1 MLPHLHKMTDL
12 MDTSLVETE
21 QSIYRRSQRN
31 VTCKVRVII
40 LAVTCVLLCAL
51 GTVVFFVLRSYKKT
65 HSLIWRRVLKCR
77 QNVSDIEAPMQ
88 FATLFNTKEGI
99 ILAGGGSDIHPT
111 TSRPTLFRSE
121 DDGETWTKVF
131 VGNSDMFSLYAFQ
144 ELSDGRYVG
153 LVPGYFLQ
161 SSDKGVNWSIEKKE
175 NTGMSMMTD
184 KNGTLIISKN
194 PNYIYR
200 STDNGATFEEIQY
213 CEADCSNLRAISY
226 AGNNTWYMG
235 VGSESVEPAVARVF
249 KSVDNGV
256 TWDEVFRLE
265 TSETDFVVFSVFA
278 YDSENVLIGTGV
290 GKSSERRIYQTEN
303 GGKNWTIRSVVTEDF
318 DPSLTIVRSFYK
330 GNDGRLFACIDCS
343 YSSSELWADEPD
355 VNKNSVIV
363 VSNDRGKTWSLFART
378 ETKRLYWMSET
389 KGGKFIATTGE
400 YGEILKSE

>member
-1 MLPHLHKMTDL
+1 

-21 QSIYRRSQRN
+21 QSTYRRSRRN
-31 VTCKVRVII
+31 ITCKVRVII
-40 LAVTCVLLCAL
+40 IVVTCLLLCAL
-51 GTVVFFVLRSYKKT
+51 GTVVSFVFRSYKKK
-65 HSLIWRRVLKCR
+65 HSVIWRRVLKCR

-88 FATLFNTKEGI
+88 FATLFNTKQGI
-99 ILAGGGSDIHPT
+99 ILAGGGSDIHQN

-131 VGNSDMFSLYAFQ
+131 VGASDMFSLYAFQ

-161 SSDKGVNWSIEKKE
+161 SPNKGVNWTIEAKE

-200 STDNGATFEEIQY
+200 STDNGATFEEIRY
-213 CEADCSNLRAISY
+213 CESDCSNLRAISY

-235 VGSESVEPAVARVF
+235 VGSESVERAVARVF

-256 TWDEVFRLE
+256 TWNEVFRLE

-290 GKSSERRIYQTEN
+290 GKPNDRRIYQSEN

-363 VSNDRGKTWSLFART
+363 VSNDQGKTWSLFART

-389 KGGKFIATTGE
+389 KDGKFIATTGE